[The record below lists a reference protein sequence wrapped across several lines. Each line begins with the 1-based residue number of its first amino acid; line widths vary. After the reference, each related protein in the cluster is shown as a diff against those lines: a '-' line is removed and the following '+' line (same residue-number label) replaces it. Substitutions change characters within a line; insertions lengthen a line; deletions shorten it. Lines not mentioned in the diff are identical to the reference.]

1 MNHSHL
7 AKRAGAVALCAVLST
22 SVLTAAAT
30 PNKDVTAH
38 LSPDISIV
46 VDGSYRNFYSA
57 LGNETHPFL
66 YNGTTYLPIRAIG
79 ELMGKNV
86 TWDQANQTVS
96 LSGVNSSGPAEGTP
110 DLNAKPHPIDAKVR
124 PEVTITVDGT
134 EQTFTDSNGNVIHP
148 MSYSGSVYL
157 PVRNIG
163 VLMKKEVEWNSD
175 TRTVSL
181 GSPATNLI
189 SPETAKAIALK
200 HAGLQ
205 SSQVTFLYAHLEWE
219 DGVQVYDVEFY
230 TKDFKEYDYEIDAHT
245 GTILSFDYD
254 AEHNPPS
261 TNPGS
266 YISQEEA
273 TRIALA
279 QVPGATNQNISK
291 VELDRDNGRMEYEV
305 EIIYGLLKYEFEI
318 DASTGAILSKD
329 TESIYD

>member
-7 AKRAGAVALCAVLST
+7 AKRAGAAALCAVLST
-22 SVLTAAAT
+22 GILSAAAT
-30 PNKDVTAH
+30 PNKDVTAY

-86 TWDQANQTVS
+86 TWDQAHQTVS
-96 LSGVNSSGPAEGTP
+96 LSGINSSGPTEGTP
-110 DLNAKPHPIDAKVR
+110 DLNTKPHTIAAKVR
-124 PEVTITVDGT
+124 PEVSITVDGA
-134 EQTFTDSNGNVIHP
+134 ERTFTDANGNVIYP
-148 MSYSGSVYL
+148 MSYNGSVYL

-163 VLMKKEVEWNSD
+163 ALMGKKVGWNND

-181 GSPATNLI
+181 GSSATNLI
-189 SPETAKAIALK
+189 SPETAKSIALA

-205 SSQVTFLYAHLEWE
+205 NNQVTFLYAHLEWE
-219 DGVQVYDVEFY
+219 DGIQVYDVEFY
-230 TKDFKEYDYEIDAHT
+230 TKDFREYDYEIDART

-254 AEHNPPS
+254 AEHNPPNP
-261 TNPGS
+261 NPGN

-273 TRIALA
+273 KRIALA
-279 QVPGATNQNISK
+279 QVPGATSQNISK
-291 VELDRDNGRMEYEV
+291 VELDSDNGRMEYEV
-305 EIIYGLLKYEFEI
+305 KIVFGLLKYEFEI
-318 DASTGAILSKD
+318 DASTGAILSKEVD
-329 TESIYD
+329 SIYD